1 MRVVSAVNEPMR
13 RARKGPHNL
22 EKETLM
28 TATANEF
35 DASTLTSRLS
45 DPQQLVP
52 ELGDAGAA
60 LFKIA
65 GNGAVPRGT
74 IALVHLRAGQL
85 VGNTYLTMLHTG
97 NLRRAGVPEEKI
109 TAVASWAD
117 APYFTAAER
126 VALELVEA
134 VLTPNPHGE
143 RVPDALYA
151 RAAEHYDPR
160 ALATLA
166 MVIGQVNFFIPLA
179 LIGRPLP
186 GVSPAEQWRAT
197 AAE

>member
-1 MRVVSAVNEPMR
+1 MTTTTTGFSAPAPR
-13 RARKGPHNL
+13 
-22 EKETLM
+22 
-28 TATANEF
+28 F
-35 DASTLTSRLS
+35 S

-52 ELGDAGAA
+52 ELGTVAAG

-65 GNGAVPRGT
+65 GNGTVPRST
-74 IALVHLRAGQL
+74 VCLVHLRAGQL
-85 VGNTYLTMLHTG
+85 VGNTYLTVLHTG

-109 TAVASWAD
+109 TAVASWKD
-117 APYFTAAER
+117 APYFTDAER

-134 VLTPNPHGE
+134 VLTPAPHGE

-151 RAAEHYDPR
+151 RAAEHYDAK

-166 MVIGQVNFFIPLA
+166 MVIGQVTFFVPLA

-186 GVSPAEQWRAT
+186 GVAPAEQWRA
-197 AAE
+197 AEGE